1 MAFNILIVDDSH
13 VTRTMIARTIQMA
26 GVPVGELYYAENG
39 REALDAMR
47 ANWVDLV
54 LADINMPVMDG
65 MEMLEKMSRDADLRN
80 VPVVIVST
88 EGSETKLEKLR
99 GLGMRAFVK
108 KPFMPE
114 RIREVMRE
122 ILGGWEEGGGDVS
135 SDSF

>member
-13 VTRTMIARTIQMA
+13 VTRSMIARTIKMA
-26 GVPVGELYYAENG
+26 GVPVGELYNAENG
-39 REALDAMR
+39 QGALDVLR
-47 ANWVDLV
+47 SNWVDLV

-65 MEMLEKMSRDADLRN
+65 MEMLEKMSRDPELRS

-88 EGSETKLEKLR
+88 EGSETKLEKMR
-99 GLGMRAFVK
+99 QMGMRAFVK
-108 KPFMPE
+108 KPFMPD

-122 ILGGWEEGGGDVS
+122 VLGGWEEGGEDVS

>member
-26 GVPVGELYYAENG
+26 GVPVGELLNAENG
-39 REALDAMR
+39 QGALDAMR
-47 ANWVDLV
+47 ENWVDLV

-65 MEMLEKMSRDADLRN
+65 MEMLEKMSLDADLRN

-99 GLGMRAFVK
+99 ALGVRAFVK

-114 RIREVMRE
+114 RIREVMRN
-122 ILGGWEEGGGDVS
+122 ILGEWEEGGGDVS